1 MPVLPTACC
10 SDDMPNPLQYQ
21 QLERSEFCPAK
32 SIEIRIK
39 YASLARRN
47 KPRLVLLARTTP
59 NLELGELLG
68 GEKFESIRSAGKML
82 LHRAHLA
89 FHC

>member
-10 SDDMPNPLQYQ
+10 SDDVPNPLQY
-21 QLERSEFCPAK
+21 LERSEFYPGK

-47 KPRLVLLARTTP
+47 KPRLVHLARTTP